1 MYGQRMKR
9 KNNLYDEI
17 LDIKKIKYIYDKQIR
32 INTKNKEKIEK
43 FENNYV
49 SNIKNIKD
57 VLEQKNYIPDKYNI
71 FLIREPKVRLIM
83 AQNIKDKT
91 INHIV
96 SKYFLTDIFES
107 TLINENVAT
116 RKNKGTHY
124 GIKLIK
130 KYLNEIKGKEFY
142 ILKYDIKKYFFNI
155 DHEILKKIIRKK
167 IKDKEVLKILDT
179 IIDSTDKEYIN
190 EEIKKIKVKEIP
202 YYKKG
207 KGLSIGNMTSQVM
220 AIMYLNELDQFIHNK
235 LKIKY
240 YIRYNDDGI
249 IFHENKE
256 YLKYCL
262 KEIKKIIKKYE
273 LELNSKT
280 SIISSK
286 NGFNF
291 LGFHYYIKNN
301 KIIMKVSTQTKKKF
315 KRKMKSLKGKKLE
328 QVKVSYLGH
337 LKYGSSKGLIYNT
350 LKEKNIK
357 VYFVKIIDNTLVKE
371 GITIKY

>member
-1 MYGQRMKR
+1 MYGQKMKR
-9 KNNLYDEI
+9 KTNIYDEI
-17 LDIKKIKYIYDKQIR
+17 LDIKKIKEIYDKQIR
-32 INTKNKEKIEK
+32 INTKNKVKIEK

-155 DHEILKKIIRKK
+155 DHEILKKIIK
-167 IKDKEVLKILDT
+167 
-179 IIDSTDKEYIN
+179 
-190 EEIKKIKVKEIP
+190 
-202 YYKKG
+202 
-207 KGLSIGNMTSQVM
+207 
-220 AIMYLNELDQFIHNK
+220 
-235 LKIKY
+235 
-240 YIRYNDDGI
+240 
-249 IFHENKE
+249 
-256 YLKYCL
+256 
-262 KEIKKIIKKYE
+262 
-273 LELNSKT
+273 
-280 SIISSK
+280 
-286 NGFNF
+286 
-291 LGFHYYIKNN
+291 
-301 KIIMKVSTQTKKKF
+301 
-315 KRKMKSLKGKKLE
+315 
-328 QVKVSYLGH
+328 
-337 LKYGSSKGLIYNT
+337 
-350 LKEKNIK
+350 
-357 VYFVKIIDNTLVKE
+357 
-371 GITIKY
+371 

>member
-190 EEIKKIKVKEIP
+190 EEIKKIKVKE
-202 YYKKG
+202 
-207 KGLSIGNMTSQVM
+207 
-220 AIMYLNELDQFIHNK
+220 
-235 LKIKY
+235 
-240 YIRYNDDGI
+240 
-249 IFHENKE
+249 
-256 YLKYCL
+256 
-262 KEIKKIIKKYE
+262 
-273 LELNSKT
+273 
-280 SIISSK
+280 
-286 NGFNF
+286 
-291 LGFHYYIKNN
+291 
-301 KIIMKVSTQTKKKF
+301 
-315 KRKMKSLKGKKLE
+315 
-328 QVKVSYLGH
+328 
-337 LKYGSSKGLIYNT
+337 NT
-350 LKEKNIK
+350 IL
-357 VYFVKIIDNTLVKE
+357 
-371 GITIKY
+371 

>member
-1 MYGQRMKR
+1 MYGQKMKR

-190 EEIKKIKVKEIP
+190 EEIKKIKVKE
-202 YYKKG
+202 
-207 KGLSIGNMTSQVM
+207 
-220 AIMYLNELDQFIHNK
+220 
-235 LKIKY
+235 
-240 YIRYNDDGI
+240 
-249 IFHENKE
+249 
-256 YLKYCL
+256 
-262 KEIKKIIKKYE
+262 
-273 LELNSKT
+273 
-280 SIISSK
+280 
-286 NGFNF
+286 
-291 LGFHYYIKNN
+291 
-301 KIIMKVSTQTKKKF
+301 
-315 KRKMKSLKGKKLE
+315 
-328 QVKVSYLGH
+328 
-337 LKYGSSKGLIYNT
+337 NT
-350 LKEKNIK
+350 IL
-357 VYFVKIIDNTLVKE
+357 
-371 GITIKY
+371 